1 MMLPIVLLLIVFVV
15 SLVVGTINYFNQ
27 YLMITIIT
35 Q

>member
-15 SLVVGTINYFNQ
+15 SLVVGIIIYFNQ

-35 Q
+35 

>member
-1 MMLPIVLLLIVFVV
+1 MMLPIVLLLIFIIM
-15 SLVVGTINYFNQ
+15 SFVVGTINYFNQ